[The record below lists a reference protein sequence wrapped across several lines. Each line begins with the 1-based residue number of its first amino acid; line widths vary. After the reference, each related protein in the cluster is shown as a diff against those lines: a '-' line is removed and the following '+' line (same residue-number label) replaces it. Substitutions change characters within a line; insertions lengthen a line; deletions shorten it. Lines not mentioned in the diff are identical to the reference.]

1 MRIQALKRRALKG
14 APPVW
19 PLLLGGGFKKTDEP
33 LRPPAHGA
41 PKRPWGVVGL
51 VGEAFAYGVPS
62 TFAPSRVQ
70 GLGRCLVRLYPK
82 LHFVCLA
89 FIHLARII

>member
-1 MRIQALKRRALKG
+1 
-14 APPVW
+14 
-19 PLLLGGGFKKTDEP
+19 
-33 LRPPAHGA
+33 
-41 PKRPWGVVGL
+41 
-51 VGEAFAYGVPS
+51 
-62 TFAPSRVQ
+62 VQ